1 MYILSLHIN
10 NTVTCKS
17 YISDITLTCW
27 GFPIPVP
34 SADTRHSDR
43 PLVHVLRKHVTWI
56 TPKHTVYPSIS
67 WPLGACLLVVG
78 NGQGPSLTF
87 WSCSVRWMNEWK
99 KETLLHKKF
108 KLMFIKYI
116 IIIYSAAYVKNMQ
129 KSSSPVKFSLKKNDL
144 PSTLTWTE
152 HCAVF
157 PEESVAVIRVVFT
170 VPMSA
175 TVSRSTPV
183 SEDVLDPCSTLLT
196 KLLTK
201 SRGSRVTMAAS
212 SGMRTV
218 LDGLQDS
225 KGGISSV
232 IPTESEQLSG
242 LPRVY
247 IQFHCIQKYLT

>member
-1 MYILSLHIN
+1 MNEINTFAQKNQINVHQIYNNHIFGCICKKKY
-10 NTVTCKS
+10 VCKS
-17 YISDITLTCW
+17 Q
-27 GFPIPVP
+27 
-34 SADTRHSDR
+34 
-43 PLVHVLRKHVTWI
+43 
-56 TPKHTVYPSIS
+56 
-67 WPLGACLLVVG
+67 VVQL
-78 NGQGPSLTF
+78 NLAF
-87 WSCSVRWMNEWK
+87 
-99 KETLLHKKF
+99 
-108 KLMFIKYI
+108 
-116 IIIYSAAYVKNMQ
+116 
-129 KSSSPVKFSLKKNDL
+129 KKNDL

-196 KLLTK
+196 K
-201 SRGSRVTMAAS
+201 SRGSRVTMVAS

-232 IPTESEQLSG
+232 IPTESEQLPG
-242 LPRVY
+242 LPRVHK
-247 IQFHCIQKYLT
+247 QLFV